1 MTEIPLSWKKRADLR
16 VFRFLLKLFP
26 GEFLEDYEYCL
37 VQAFRDQI
45 NDTATRREFIAL
57 WLKVI
62 FDIIKNAIQERVNQF
77 EIGNYPALVDVLWI
91 LGFSVSLVFP
101 FHIWDIYIQQILGPL
116 ENTQIGN
123 VLWLPIMQYAVI
135 GFLVGLFQWVFIRKH
150 IRINLAWP
158 FITCI
163 AWSLGGLIG
172 GGLSNILFADLQ
184 ELQISGHLIT
194 ASQRNLLTFGPNYI
208 FIFSSAFLISISQL
222 FFLPKSRFRWLW
234 LLVNMIAWL
243 VQYQIIIYL
252 NRTFYRI
259 EPYYYD
265 FRNGLGAIAAGLI
278 MGIFLRLLIVYVDLE
293 KKSKLS

>member
-1 MTEIPLSWKKRADLR
+1 MTEIPISWNKRGDLR
-16 VFRFLLKLFP
+16 AFRLLLKLFP
-26 GEFLEDYEYCL
+26 ADFLEEYEYCM
-37 VQAFRDQI
+37 VQIFRDQI
-45 NDTATRREFIAL
+45 NDAATRREYIAL
-57 WLKVI
+57 WLRVV
-62 FDIIKNAIQERVNQF
+62 FDIIKNAIQERVNLF
-77 EIGNYPALVDVLWI
+77 AIENHPALADVFWI

-101 FHIWDIYIQQILGPL
+101 FHIWDLYVHQMLGPL
-116 ENTQIGN
+116 ENTPIGN
-123 VLWLPIMQYAVI
+123 FLWLPIMQYAVI
-135 GFLVGLFQWVFIRKH
+135 GFLVGLFQWVFIRKY

-234 LLVNMIAWL
+234 IMVNMIAWL

>member
-135 GFLVGLFQWVFIRKH
+135 GFLVGLFQWMFVRKH
-150 IRINLAWP
+150 IRFNLAWP
-158 FITCI
+158 FVTCLF
-163 AWSLGGLIG
+163 WSIGGFVG
-172 GGLSNILFADLQ
+172 GGLSNIIFEDLH
-184 ELQISGHLIT
+184 ELLISGHLIT
-194 ASQRNLLTFGPNYI
+194 ANQRNLLTYGPNYL
-208 FIFSSAFLISISQL
+208 FIFSSAFLISISQFL
-222 FFLPKSRFRWLW
+222 FLPKSRFRWLW
-234 LLVNMIAWL
+234 IIVNMIAWL
-243 VQYQIIIYL
+243 IQYQVIIYF

-259 EPYYYD
+259 EPYSYD

-278 MGIFLRLLIVYVDLE
+278 LGVFLRLLFVYVELE
-293 KKSKLS
+293 RKTKLK